1 MTNLISLAKDDIRF
15 LSDAVTKVAWSN
27 LKGIGKRQLQLT
39 NQLEEHVNTLTEAI
53 NEVQNTIEAKTYN
66 VDPND
71 TLVTPLLLMRVKID
85 VHSWALEIGTQEYDY
100 VVHVFETM
108 SIDFSKL
115 SLAEV
120 YAIQH
125 AYATEIEIREKSLAY

>member
-1 MTNLISLAKDDIRF
+1 MTNLISLAKDDIRL
-15 LSDAVTKVAWSN
+15 LSDAITKIAWSN
-27 LKGIGKRQLQLT
+27 LKGIGKRKLRLT

-53 NEVQNTIEAKTYN
+53 NEVWHTVEADTYYL
-66 VDPND
+66 DPND
-71 TLVTPLLLMRVKID
+71 TLVTPLLLLRVKIE

-115 SLAEV
+115 ALAEV

-125 AYATEIEIREKSLAY
+125 AYATEIKIREKSLAY